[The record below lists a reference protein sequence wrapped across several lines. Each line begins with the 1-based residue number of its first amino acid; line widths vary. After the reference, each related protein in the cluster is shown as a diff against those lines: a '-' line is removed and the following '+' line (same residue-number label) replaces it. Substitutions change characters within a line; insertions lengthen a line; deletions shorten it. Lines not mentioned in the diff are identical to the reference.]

1 MLTSAGFLSRIIGF
15 FYRIFLSQAIGA
27 EGIGIYQLIF
37 PVSAV
42 CFALTCAGIQTAVS
56 KVIAEIRDQHT
67 IHSPKDYLYAG
78 FLLSCSLSV
87 ICALVLYTNADWI
100 AVHLIME
107 KRCTPLLQILA
118 CSIPLEAIH
127 SLCNGYFF
135 GCKETKPPA
144 VSQLIEQSVRVL
156 SVYMV
161 YITLYQHQ
169 GAMPLQMIV
178 IGTVTGEAAAMLYS
192 VLRVYLHLK
201 SHMKCTPVCSF
212 TTTDS
217 HSQDIAFSLPKATN
231 RLCPCIGRITRLAL
245 PLSFSRLILNLLVAA
260 EAVYI
265 PNRLMQFG
273 YSSSDALSTLG
284 ALTGMALPVIL
295 FPTAIVNSASVIL
308 LPMVSESDS
317 HGKQTEIEKTVKRSI
332 CTCLALGFFSTIGF
346 LIFGNLIGR
355 VLFQNTLV
363 GDLIMTLAFICPFLY
378 MTTTLTSIM
387 HGLGRTTTSFFFS
400 LTGITLRILFVLY
413 AIPEFG
419 IRGYLYGLLLSQV
432 LSTALCSWNLRRY
445 WQA

>member
-67 IHSPKDYLYAG
+67 VHSSRDYLYAG
-78 FLLSCSLSV
+78 FLLSFSLSV
-87 ICALVLYTNADWI
+87 ICALVLYANAEWI
-100 AVHLIME
+100 AVHLLLE
-107 KRCTPLLQILA
+107 KRCAPLLQILA
-118 CSIPLEAIH
+118 CSVPLEAIH

-192 VLRVYLHLK
+192 ILRVYLHLK
-201 SHMKCTPVCSF
+201 VNRN
-212 TTTDS
+212 
-217 HSQDIAFSLPKATN
+217 DIAFSLPKAADQ
-231 RLCPCIGRITRLAL
+231 LCPCIGRITRLAL

-273 YSSSDALSTLG
+273 YSSSDALSTFG